1 MDIQE
6 YISSGI
12 LELYVYGALTEPESR
27 EVTEA
32 LKEYPEIR
40 KEVEEIE
47 KALISLSSAAAPSYD
62 PEALLA
68 SIKRKMG
75 GEKTETPVKRLEPQE
90 KTHWTAYIGW
100 AACLLAIVGLFFMIG
115 DNNSL
120 REQLNSEQARNA
132 QMEQQIADARENADK
147 AEELLAVL
155 RNKEITRIPLEGQ
168 TAAPGAYAS
177 VYWNKKENKAYID
190 AKDLPE
196 PPRGKV
202 YQVWSLKLN
211 PLTPT
216 SIGLLDEFDQDDN
229 KIFQLDN
236 ANESEAFGIT
246 LEPEGGSDAPTMEQL
261 YVLGAVAA
269 TP

>member
-1 MDIQE
+1 MDIEE

-32 LKEYPEIR
+32 LREYPEIQ

-47 KALISLSSAAAPSYD
+47 DALVRLSSAAAPSYN

-68 SIKRKMG
+68 RIKQKMG
-75 GEKTETPVKRLEPQE
+75 QGGIRRLDTTP

-100 AACLLAIVGLFFMIG
+100 AACLLVIIGLVVQIG
-115 DNNSL
+115 DNNGL

-132 QMEQQIADARENADK
+132 KMEQQIADARDDANK

-155 RNKEITRIPLEGQ
+155 RNKNVTRIPLQGQ
-168 TAAPGAYAS
+168 NVAPAAYAS
-177 VYWNKKENKAYID
+177 VYWNKEDNKAYID
-190 AKDLPE
+190 AKELPE

-246 LEPEGGSDAPTMEQL
+246 LEPEGGSESPTMEQL
-261 YVLGAVAA
+261 YVLGAVAST